1 MISLGRPTKEAQ
13 LSSLSEEMRQ
23 KIIDEKQKLKEKKE
37 QYAKFVK
44 EWNQRKEDLELE
56 DLKVL

>member
-1 MISLGRPTKEAQ
+1 
-13 LSSLSEEMRQ
+13 MRQ

-56 DLKVL
+56 DLKVF

>member
-1 MISLGRPTKEAQ
+1 MISLGRPSKEAQ

-56 DLKVL
+56 DLKVF